1 MDSLDFGPEGEQ
13 SCGAGA
19 PSETGIGL
27 TRLRGMG
34 GDGSDG
40 PERIETAP
48 LTLELI

>member
-1 MDSLDFGPEGEQ
+1 MESLGFGPEGEI
-13 SCGAGA
+13 SCGA
-19 PSETGIGL
+19 PSGTGIGL